1 VTASTGLFR
10 SALRDDAP
18 DKAAGRFSYAGDLAV
33 PGMLVG
39 RTLRSPYAH
48 AKIVS
53 IDTAS
58 ARRVP
63 GVVAV
68 ITAADVPALKY
79 YGLSVADQP
88 VLARGEVRYAGEPV
102 AAVCAADNAAATKAL
117 AAIDV
122 QYDPLPAATD
132 PDLVYDQDPFA
143 ELHLTSGDPG
153 VRGAVSVTGTYTI
166 GIQDQAFMAPEA
178 GLAVPD
184 GHGGVDLTV
193 ATQWLHSDRDQ
204 IAACLGLRD
213 EQVRLHLGGVGGA
226 FGGREDI
233 TLHIHA
239 CLLALLSGQ
248 PVKMRYSRTESFLG
262 HPHRHPAKL
271 WYRHEA
277 TPGGD
282 LVRVDAR
289 LLYDGGPYRSTS
301 HAVVTNA
308 AAFAVGPYRVPN
320 ATVHAYAARTNNPLC
335 GAMRG
340 FGSPQIAVGHE
351 AQMDRLAAAL
361 QLDPVQLRLRNA
373 LQPGDELITGQKL
386 TGATPVR
393 EVIEAAAALPLP
405 DPPVAAGLVRGVG
418 FGVGFKNVLFSEGF
432 DERSEAVVEL
442 TLRDGAPVAIV
453 RCAAAEVGQGFVT
466 VARQIAE
473 YELARLGGPDELSVV
488 VADAT
493 TVGIES
499 SGSSS
504 ASRQTWM
511 SGGAIQ
517 RACQLAVEQLMQ
529 LRRSRPEAAL
539 RDLLRDPIAARY
551 TFRPRDTVPLDEH
564 GQGDAFVAFI
574 YSAHRAVVDVDPELG
589 TVSVVAMATSQ
600 DAGRVLNPLAVQGQL
615 EGGSAQ
621 GVGLAIFEEL
631 QTEEGVP
638 LNTGFEDYVI
648 PTTVDMPVVEWSCVE
663 QAEPE
668 APYGAKGI
676 GEGPAISSTPAVLAA
691 IRAATGQ
698 ELSSVPVKPEDIAL
712 GRG

>member
-1 VTASTGLFR
+1 MTDGTALF
-10 SALRDDAP
+10 SSVLRTDAP
-18 DKAAGRFSYAGDLAV
+18 DKAAGGFTYAGDLTV

-39 RTLRSPYAH
+39 RTLRSPYAY
-48 AKIVS
+48 ARIRR
-53 IDTAS
+53 IDTS
-58 ARRVP
+58 AAQRIP
-63 GVVAV
+63 GVAAV
-68 ITAADVPALKY
+68 ITQADVPGLKH
-79 YGLSVADQP
+79 YGLSVPDQP
-88 VLARGEVRYAGEPV
+88 VFAESQVRYAGEPV
-102 AAVCAADNAAATKAL
+102 AAVCAVDAAVAARAL
-117 AAIDV
+117 AAIVVD
-122 QYDPLPAATD
+122 YEPLPAATD
-132 PDLVYDQDPFA
+132 PELVYDRDPFA
-143 ELHLTSGDPG
+143 ELHLRSGDPA
-153 VRGAVSVTGTYTI
+153 VRGAIGVTGSYTI

-184 GHGGVDLTV
+184 GGGGVDLTV

-204 IAACLGLRD
+204 VAACLGLSH
-213 EQVRLHLGGVGGA
+213 EQVRVHLGGVGGA

-239 CLLALLSGQ
+239 CLLALRCGQ
-248 PVKMRYSRTESFLG
+248 PVKMRYSRAESFLG

-277 TPGGD
+277 TPSGA

-289 LLYDGGPYRSTS
+289 LLYDAGPYRSTS

-320 ATVHAYAARTNNPLC
+320 ATVHAYAVRTNNPLS

-351 AQMDRLAAAL
+351 AQMDKLAARL
-361 QLDPVQLRLRNA
+361 GMDPVELRLRNA
-373 LQPGDELITGQKL
+373 LQAGDELITGQKL

-393 EVIEAAAALPLP
+393 EVIEAVAELALPS
-405 DPPVAAGLVRGVG
+405 PPPAPGHVRGTG
-418 FGVGFKNVLFSEGF
+418 IGVGFKNVLFSEGF
-432 DERSEAVVEL
+432 DERSEAIVLL
-442 TLRDGAPVAIV
+442 TLRDDQPVAIV

-466 VARQIAE
+466 VAGQIARH
-473 YELARLGGPDELSVV
+473 ELAGLGEIVIEL
-488 VADAT
+488 AAAT
-493 TVGIES
+493 TEDIDS
-499 SGSSS
+499 AGSSS

-517 RACQLAVEQLMQ
+517 RACQLVVERLHE
-529 LRRSRPEAAL
+529 RRRAAPQRSL
-539 RDLLRDPIAARY
+539 RDLLRADPIEQRY
-551 TFRPRDTVPLDEH
+551 TFRPRDTVPLD
-564 GQGDAFVAFI
+564 GDGRGDAFVSFI

-589 TVSVVAMATSQ
+589 TVRVVALATAQ

-631 QTEEGVP
+631 RTTDGVAQ
-638 LNTGFEDYVI
+638 NTGFEDYVI
-648 PTTVDMPVVEWSCVE
+648 ATTVDMPVVQWTCVE
-663 QAEPE
+663 QAEPD

-691 IRAATGQ
+691 IRAATRR
-698 ELSSVPVKPEDIAL
+698 ELDSVPVRPEDIAL
-712 GRG
+712 G